1 MSKIKENITIVI
13 PTIKIDESYIK
24 HVNERFNNKNNQIL
38 IYENDNKYSLTEL
51 YNRGLDESINDI
63 VVFMHDDLI
72 IETPDVTE
80 KIIRLFKRNE
90 HGIIGLAGTT
100 NLISGMWW
108 QDRPSMYGI
117 VGHEHE
123 GNRHVNF
130 YSEQRFNDLV
140 KDVIVVDGLFMMVHK
155 KRIKSKF
162 NEDFKGF
169 HFYDISFCM
178 ENSINRVS
186 IGVTTKIRVTHK
198 SIGMVNEEWMKN
210 KKQFEDK
217 YGFMLPLTIASF

>member
-1 MSKIKENITIVI
+1 MSKIKESITIVI

-24 HVNERFNNKNNQIL
+24 HVNERFNNKNNQLL

-51 YNRGLDESINDI
+51 YNRGLDESVNDI

-90 HGIIGLAGTT
+90 HSIIGLAGTT
-100 NLISGMWW
+100 NLLSGMWW
-108 QDRPSMYGI
+108 EDRSSMYGI

-123 GNRHVNF
+123 GKRHVNF

-140 KDVIVVDGLFMMVHK
+140 KDVVVVDGLFMMVHK
-155 KRIKSKF
+155 KRIKSRF

-178 ENSINRVS
+178 ENFMNNTLV
-186 IGVTTKIRVTHK
+186 GVTTKIRVTHK
-198 SIGMVNEEWMKN
+198 SIGMVNEEWVKN

-217 YGFMLPLTIASF
+217 FGFMLPRTLPSF